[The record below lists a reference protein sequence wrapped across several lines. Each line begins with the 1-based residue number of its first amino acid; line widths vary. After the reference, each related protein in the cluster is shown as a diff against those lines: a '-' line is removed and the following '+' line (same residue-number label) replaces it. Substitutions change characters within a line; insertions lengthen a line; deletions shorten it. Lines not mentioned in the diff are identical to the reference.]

1 MSIASE
7 PLLAQPVLTRRW
19 QPPSR
24 LRPWLRL
31 LKDPIIAT
39 SFFIVAFFAVCAIFA
54 PVLAPYKPNVIN
66 TDPNQFLQGPSW
78 KHLFGTDVLGRDQLS
93 RMLYGARVSLGVG
106 VVATAFGATIGVV
119 LGLIAGFFRG
129 IADEIIMRCMEVL
142 LAFPGLILALGL
154 LAALGRSVQ
163 TLIIAVGI
171 GGIAFLAR
179 LVRSTVLTVR
189 ELDYVLAAKTLGA
202 SDGRILLRHIWPNST
217 APVIVS
223 LSLGVG
229 SAVLAESGLS
239 FLGLG
244 VPPPTAS
251 WGSLL
256 QYAFQYI
263 HGYAYLAIAPGVA
276 ISLLFLSLSH
286 IGDAQLDVLD
296 PALLGR

>member
-1 MSIASE
+1 MSITSE
-7 PLLAQPVLTRRW
+7 PLLAQPVLTQRW
-19 QPPSR
+19 QLSPR

-31 LKDPIIAT
+31 LKDPIIAV
-39 SFFIVAFFAVCAIFA
+39 SFFIVTLFAVCAIFA
-54 PVLAPYKPNVIN
+54 PLLAPFEPNAIN
-66 TDPNQFLQGPSW
+66 TNPNQFLQGPSW
-78 KHLFGTDVLGRDQLS
+78 QHLFGTDVLGRDQFS
-93 RMLYGARVSLGVG
+93 RMLYGSRVSMGVG
-106 VVATAFGATIGVV
+106 VVATAFGASVGVL

-129 IADEIIMRCMEVL
+129 IVDEIIMRCMEVL

-154 LAALGRSVQ
+154 LAALGRSVN
-163 TLIIAVGI
+163 TLIIAIGI

-189 ELDYVLAAKTLGA
+189 ELDYVLAARTLGA
-202 SDGRILLRHIWPNST
+202 TDRRILLKHIWPNST

-244 VPPPTAS
+244 VPPPTSS

-276 ISLLFLSLSH
+276 ISLLILSLSL
-286 IGDAQLDVLD
+286 IGDALRDVLD
-296 PALLGR
+296 PALRGR